1 MSRPPGPNQRFPLQG
16 ELAPWPFSQ
25 AQRHLWLSQLGGE
38 AGTKLSVL
46 PGPGRPPRQRPA
58 GLACP
63 GAVDGNPA
71 HEHASDPGHTQT
83 PCSRLPSPPTKT
95 TRPTPFPGVSR
106 GYCLFPGARPRALPQ
121 GMSPGCQPLGTGR
134 SGSGPRRRHTGLLP
148 SGSRGQAGSWEKA
161 VFMENAPALP
171 EHTLQAHGNSRT
183 VPESRAG
190 SSSSALGQPLPPP
203 GLAGCPSHPRVPC
216 ALLEPPGRTGGLVT

>member
-16 ELAPWPFSQ
+16 ELAPWPLSQ

-46 PGPGRPPRQRPA
+46 PGPGRPPWQRPA

-95 TRPTPFPGVSR
+95 TRPTPLPGVSR
-106 GYCLFPGARPRALPQ
+106 GYCLFPGARHEPWVPA
-121 GMSPGCQPLGTGR
+121 
-134 SGSGPRRRHTGLLP
+134 SGHRQERL
-148 SGSRGQAGSWEKA
+148 W
-161 VFMENAPALP
+161 
-171 EHTLQAHGNSRT
+171 
-183 VPESRAG
+183 
-190 SSSSALGQPLPPP
+190 PPP
-203 GLAGCPSHPRVPC
+203 APHRAAALWKSWAGWQLGKGSIYGKCSSTARAHT
-216 ALLEPPGRTGGLVT
+216 TGAW